1 MKPMPT
7 ISKLCANALAA
18 SIAFCC
24 ALASAPTR
32 AMAQDEP
39 HKQAQDGPHYK
50 FDPNWPKLP
59 LPNKWWM
66 MGVTGLYVDKEDHIW
81 VLNRPKDIDNTQ
93 NYAMLNPP
101 TAECC
106 IAPPAII
113 EFDLDGNVINS
124 WDAPQGH
131 GMMVDRQGNVWIGSD
146 TLRKYSHDGKL
157 LAEAKRAPEAKVPP
171 GKYPPDTQFIVGEL
185 EEVRADEAAHEVY
198 IVDNYLNGRI
208 LIYDMDTLALKRG
221 FGAYGKPLGEI
232 STNTKT
238 EYDPKGPLARDFLGH
253 VTIGLSNDG
262 FVYVADRR
270 GDRIQVLTKQGKF
283 IKEFPLARWTL
294 NRGSAGGVEFSA
306 DQQQRY
312 LIVPDISNNTV
323 WILNREDGKVLG
335 RVGSPGNS
343 GGQFHGL
350 HMLSVDSKGNIYTG
364 EVQAGER
371 VQRFLLMK

>member
-1 MKPMPT
+1 MLGFL
-7 ISKLCANALAA
+7 KLCMKALILSLAMCAALALL
-18 SIAFCC
+18 SVSGI
-24 ALASAPTR
+24 R
-32 AMAQDEP
+32 AQQDAR
-39 HKQAQDGPHYK
+39 HKQASEGPRYK

-66 MGVTGLYVDKEDHIW
+66 MGVTGMFVDKDDHIW

-93 NYAMLNPP
+93 NYAALNPP

-113 EFDLDGNVINS
+113 EFDMEGNVINS

-157 LAEAKRAPEAKVPP
+157 LAVAARAPEAKPP
-171 GKYPPDTQFIVGEL
+171 ADKYGPDSKLIVGEL
-185 EEVRADEAAHEVY
+185 EEVRADEKAREVY
-198 IVDNYLNGRI
+198 IVDNYLNGRV
-208 LIYDMDTLALKRG
+208 LVYDMDTLALKRG
-221 FGAYGKPLGEI
+221 WGAYGKPLIEI
-232 STNTKT
+232 STITKT
-238 EYDPKGPLARDFLGH
+238 EYDPKGPLAKDFLGH

-262 FVYVADRR
+262 LVYVADRR
-270 GDRIQVLTKQGKF
+270 GDRIQVLTKEGKF
-283 IKEFPLARWTL
+283 VKEFPLARWTL

-306 DQQQRY
+306 DPQQRY

-323 WILNREDGKVLG
+323 WILNREDGKVVG
-335 RVGSPGNS
+335 RVGSPGNN

>member
-1 MKPMPT
+1 MPNPLKVWIT
-7 ISKLCANALAA
+7 APAVALAIC
-18 SIAFCC
+18 SMMV
-24 ALASAPTR
+24 LSSVPR
-32 AMAQDEP
+32 A
-39 HKQAQDGPHYK
+39 QAQENASRKEVQEGPHYK

-66 MGVTGLYVDKEDHIW
+66 MGVTGMFVDKDDHIW

-93 NYAMLNPP
+93 NYAAFNPP

-113 EFDLDGNVINS
+113 EFDIEGNVINS

-157 LAEAKRAPEAKVPP
+157 LAEAARAPEAKPP
-171 GKYPPDTQFIVGEL
+171 AGKYGPDSKLIVGEL
-185 EEVRADEAAHEVY
+185 EEVRADEQAREVY

-208 LIYDMDTLALKRG
+208 LVYDMDTLTLKRG
-221 FGAYGKPLGEI
+221 WGAYGKPLSEI
-232 STNTKT
+232 STNTKS
-238 EYDPKGPLARDFLGH
+238 EYDPKGLLAKDFLGH

-262 FVYVADRR
+262 LVYVADRR
-270 GDRIQVLTKQGKF
+270 GDRIQVLTKGGKF

-306 DQQQRY
+306 DPQQRY
-312 LIVPDISNNTV
+312 LIVPDISNNTI
-323 WILNREDGKVLG
+323 WILNREDGNAVG
-335 RVGSPGNS
+335 RVGSPGNN

-350 HMLSVDSKGNIYTG
+350 HMLAVDSKGNIYTG

>member
-1 MKPMPT
+1 MLRNSKFCMKAVAVPVALCSALLLPT
-7 ISKLCANALAA
+7 IA
-18 SIAFCC
+18 
-24 ALASAPTR
+24 R
-32 AMAQDEP
+32 V
-39 HKQAQDGPHYK
+39 QAQEGGTHKYAQEGPRYK
-50 FDPNWPKLP
+50 FDPNWPKVP

-66 MGVTGLYVDKEDHIW
+66 MGVTGLFVDKDDHIW

-93 NYAMLNPP
+93 NYAALNPP

-113 EFDLDGNVINS
+113 EFDTEGNVINS

-157 LAEAKRAPEAKVPP
+157 LAEAVRAPEAKPP
-171 GKYPPDTQFIVGEL
+171 AAKYAPDSKLIVGEL
-185 EEVRADEAAHEVY
+185 EEVRADEQAREVY
-198 IVDNYLNGRI
+198 IVDNYLNGRV
-208 LIYDMDTLALKRG
+208 LVYDMDTLALKRG
-221 FGAYGKPLGEI
+221 WGAYGKPLSEI

-238 EYDPKGPLARDFLGH
+238 EYDPKGPLAKDFLGH

-283 IKEFPLARWTL
+283 IKEFALARSTL

-306 DQQQRY
+306 DPQQRY

-323 WILNREDGKVLG
+323 WILNREDGKVVG
-335 RVGSPGNS
+335 RVGSPGNN

-371 VQRFLLMK
+371 VQRFLLEK